1 MTQRADTVT
10 TRLGES
16 LRSSVNGDGG
26 WPYFSGKTSRIEP
39 TSWAVLALVSGA
51 SGRSE
56 NADVALRLMAGW
68 GRHSGLLSEAPGLPA
83 NLASNGIAAVA
94 IQRVLAGHSAGP
106 ELTQVTLDALLEGIL
121 TTAGL
126 RFPESA
132 RVEQDNQLSGW
143 PWSQGTF
150 SWVEPTAWCLLALK
164 KAGDSPPRTGADA
177 RITEADRLL
186 ADRCCKSG
194 GWNYGNSNVLGK
206 ELHPYV
212 PATAL
217 ALLALQDRRALP
229 QVVRSVA
236 WLDANWRREPSAMAL
251 SLSLIAMQI
260 HGRRVDDIQRTL
272 HGLIAE
278 RGIPANLASAAMAL
292 YALTGWNDGY
302 AAFRL

>member
-1 MTQRADTVT
+1 MTERADTVM
-10 TRLGES
+10 TRLAES

-39 TSWAVLALVSGA
+39 TAWAVLALASAA

-56 NADVALRLMAGW
+56 STDVPLRLMAGW
-68 GRHSGLLSEAPGLPA
+68 LRHDGLLSEVPDLPA
-83 NLASNGIAAVA
+83 NMTSNGIAAVA
-94 IQRVLAGHSAGP
+94 IQRAIAGQSAGV
-106 ELTQVTLDALLEGIL
+106 EHVQATIDALLAGIL

-126 RFPESA
+126 RFPESS

-143 PWSQGTF
+143 PWNKGTF
-150 SWVEPTAWCLLALK
+150 SWVEPTASCLLALK
-164 KAGDSPPRTGADA
+164 KAGGSPRRTAADA

-212 PATAL
+212 PSTAL

-229 QVVRSVA
+229 QVVRSVS

-251 SLSLIAMQI
+251 SLSLVAMYV
-260 HGRRVDDIQRTL
+260 HGKRVDDIQRTL

-278 RGIPANLASAAMAL
+278 RGIPANLASAAMTL
-292 YALTGWNDGY
+292 YALTGWSDGY